1 MPATVWQ
8 ILNKKCVQW
17 PETEITDLWLASSAF
32 GQVKTNL
39 VRMFDAQSFD
49 DIEGSLTKNLKKE
62 TKDHQTMPQCAM
74 G

>member
-8 ILNKKCVQW
+8 ILTKKFMQW
-17 PETEITDLWLASSAF
+17 PEAEITDSWLASSAF

-39 VRMFDAQSFD
+39 LRMFDAQSFD

-62 TKDHQTMPQCAM
+62 TKDHQTMPQ
-74 G
+74 